1 MNVKIWAVE
10 KLMEIRYK
18 SKWKKCFEKKKKD
31 IYYALVKVLEE
42 ELQWDHSN

>member
-18 SKWKKCFEKKKKD
+18 SKWKKCFEKKKR
-31 IYYALVKVLEE
+31 YLLCLGE
-42 ELQWDHSN
+42 SPGRRTPMRSF